1 MIKKFRLFL
10 SPIEG
15 QEKWLNERAKEGLK
29 LSKVRRCIYEFEKCE
44 PNQYQYAVEY
54 IGNKSD
60 IERNAYESFLDELG
74 IRYYEKPLNLG
85 QFSAGKFQYRPYAN
99 PGGKWATS
107 RGMINRE
114 ILILEKENDGKPFDI
129 YSNVKDK
136 ITALR
141 ERRKPHLYLSSFV
154 LLMELYINLIGR
166 SLLDISYLSNRN
178 SSFLS
183 NATLSILLG
192 AIGIISIARMV
203 QLSLSIKTLKEK
215 RDIHE

>member
-1 MIKKFRLFL
+1 M
-10 SPIEG
+10 
-15 QEKWLNERAKEGLK
+15 
-29 LSKVRRCIYEFEKCE
+29 
-44 PNQYQYAVEY
+44 
-54 IGNKSD
+54 
-60 IERNAYESFLDELG
+60 
-74 IRYYEKPLNLG
+74 NLG

-114 ILILEKENDGKPFDI
+114 ILILERENDGKPFDI

-154 LLMELYINLIGR
+154 LLMELYMNLIGR